1 MREGKGPVGA
11 LMDEYE
17 RASDEFIRLID
28 SIDPSIYDTVLDL
41 KTEDENCRSVKMIC
55 FHVLFA
61 GYNYANS
68 IRRKFDMP
76 ISSPERFYPTQ
87 EEFPSALS
95 AMLEYTDESIADHY
109 SMTDDELN
117 ATNIPIRW
125 SDHHDMEA
133 IFEHAIVHILRHRR
147 QVERLTREGN
157 ESFDKRR
164 LFGSGKDIITYIA
177 DDFDDPLEE
186 FKEYM

>member
-1 MREGKGPVGA
+1 
-11 LMDEYE
+11 MDEYE
-17 RASDEFIRLID
+17 RASDEYVRLI
-28 SIDPSIYDTVLDL
+28 SSLDPSLYDTILDSQ
-41 KTEDENCRSVKMIC
+41 TEDENCRSVKMIC

-68 IRRKFDMP
+68 IRRKFDVP
-76 ISSPERFYPTQ
+76 VSSPERFYPSQ
-87 EEFPSALS
+87 AEIPLAMS
-95 AMLEYTDESIADHY
+95 AMLAYTDESIADRY

-147 QVERLTREGN
+147 QVERLTRKDN
-157 ESFDKRR
+157 ESVNRRR
-164 LFGSGKDIITYIA
+164 LFGSGKDILSYIA

>member
-1 MREGKGPVGA
+1 M
-11 LMDEYE
+11 L
-17 RASDEFIRLID
+17 
-28 SIDPSIYDTVLDL
+28 
-41 KTEDENCRSVKMIC
+41 
-55 FHVLFA
+55 
-61 GYNYANS
+61 
-68 IRRKFDMP
+68 
-76 ISSPERFYPTQ
+76 
-87 EEFPSALS
+87 
-95 AMLEYTDESIADHY
+95 AMLEYTEQSIADKY

-147 QVERLTREGN
+147 QVERLTLVAN
-157 ESFDKRR
+157 EPVDRRR
-164 LFGSGKDIITYIA
+164 LFGSGKNIITYIA